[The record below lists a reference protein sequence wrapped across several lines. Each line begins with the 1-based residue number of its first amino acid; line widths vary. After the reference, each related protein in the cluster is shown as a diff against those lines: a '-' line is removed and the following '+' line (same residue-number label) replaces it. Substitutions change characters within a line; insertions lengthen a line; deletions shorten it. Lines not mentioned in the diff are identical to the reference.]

1 MSEEK
6 GTRRTI
12 YAALAANSL
21 IAIAK
26 FFAGFVSGSAAVLA
40 EGVHPLADTTNQL
53 FLLVILRLSESPP
66 ETEHPCGYGKD
77 RFSGRCLRPSAC
89 LSPAPS
95 SRSTSG

>member
-40 EGVHPLADTTNQL
+40 EGVHPLANTTNQL
-53 FLLVILRLSESPP
+53 FLLVSLRLSESPP
-66 ETEHPCGYGKD
+66 DPEHPYGYGKD
-77 RFSGRCLRPSAC
+77 RFFWSLLEAFGLFTAGAVFSVYK
-89 LSPAPS
+89 
-95 SRSTSG
+95 